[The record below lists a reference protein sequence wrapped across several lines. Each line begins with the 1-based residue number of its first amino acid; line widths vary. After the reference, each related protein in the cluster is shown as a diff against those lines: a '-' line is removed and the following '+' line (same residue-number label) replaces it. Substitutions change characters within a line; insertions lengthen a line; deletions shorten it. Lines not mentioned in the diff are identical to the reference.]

1 MEKEIIK
8 QKINVLDCASE
19 IMNAVSKGVLVTTK
33 SGDKIN
39 SMTISWG
46 MLGIEW
52 GKPIFVTFIREGRF
66 TRKQLD
72 ESMEF
77 TVNIP
82 RGEFD
87 KKITAYCGSHSG
99 RDTDKIKDL
108 GLTLVESENI
118 SAPAI
123 KELPLTLECRVLYKQ
138 LQDKDAIPQE
148 IREKNY
154 PANVG
159 SDSPLGN
166 CDYHIAY
173 YGEIVDAYVISSLS

>member
-1 MEKEIIK
+1 MKR
-8 QKINVLDCASE
+8 KINVFEHANE
-19 IMNAVSKGVLVTTK
+19 IMDALSKGVLVTTK
-33 SGDKIN
+33 SGEKVN

-82 RGEFD
+82 CGEYD
-87 KKITAYCGSHSG
+87 KKITSYCGSHSG
-99 RDTDKIKDL
+99 RDADKIKEL
-108 GLTLVESENI
+108 GLTLVEGENVI
-118 SAPAI
+118 APAI
-123 KELPLTLECRVLYKQ
+123 KELPLTLECKVQYKQ
-138 LQDKDAIPQE
+138 LQDKNAIPQS
-148 IREKNY
+148 IRENCY
-154 PANVG
+154 PSDVA

-166 CDYHIAY
+166 RDYHIAY
-173 YGEIVDAYVISSLS
+173 YGEIVNAYVIEG